1 MFYLFYYNAIFKD
14 RVLFKDTRSSIEMT
28 SLKTPFFTQH
38 LWWLLLKK
46 VNVIVTVIIEYA

>member
-1 MFYLFYYNAIFKD
+1 MFYLSYYNAIFKD